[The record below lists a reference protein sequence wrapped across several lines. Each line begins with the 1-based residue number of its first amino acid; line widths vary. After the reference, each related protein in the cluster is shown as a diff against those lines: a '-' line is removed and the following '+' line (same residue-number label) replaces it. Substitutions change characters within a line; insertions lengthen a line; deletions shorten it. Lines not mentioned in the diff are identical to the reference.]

1 MRKPVLNVRLAVT
14 GVGIICSI
22 GRNQGEVW
30 RSIRESRAGIARLT
44 RFPGETFPTDL
55 AAEVDGDIDAL
66 LPMGK
71 REARR
76 LSRSDRLAVIAAAE
90 AIAQAN
96 ESASGLLPTE
106 RTIVSTGTSTGG
118 LLEGED
124 FYFRRLVRGRRRTA
138 PSSVLQQPTS
148 GPGDAVA
155 RVFGLGG
162 GVISNATACAS
173 ARAAIGIAPGYLRA
187 GPDGPLRRWAGG
199 GGGHAHR
206 HERERRH
213 CRRRRLHQRPWH
225 RHAAQRLG
233 RNAGRRHRLR
243 RSRSGVVEQVVLR
256 PHPRRGGRCGSR
268 HYG

>member
-106 RTIVSTGTSTGG
+106 RAIVSTGTSTGG
-118 LLEGED
+118 VLEGED

-138 PSSVLQQPTS
+138 PSQVLQQPTS
-148 GPGDAVA
+148 RPSDVVA
-155 RVFGLGG
+155 HVFGLGG

-173 ARAAIGIAPGYLRA
+173 AGAAIGTAADYLRSLQA
-187 GPDGPLRRWAGG
+187 DVALAGG
-199 GGGHAHR
+199 SDALCRMTYSGFNVLQAADPPRCAPFGPHR
-206 HERERRH
+206 PGIPPG
-213 CRRRRLHQRPWH
+213 QR
-225 RHAAQRLG
+225 AA
-233 RNAGRRHRLR
+233 
-243 RSRSGVVEQVVLR
+243 S
-256 PHPRRGGRCGSR
+256 
-268 HYG
+268 